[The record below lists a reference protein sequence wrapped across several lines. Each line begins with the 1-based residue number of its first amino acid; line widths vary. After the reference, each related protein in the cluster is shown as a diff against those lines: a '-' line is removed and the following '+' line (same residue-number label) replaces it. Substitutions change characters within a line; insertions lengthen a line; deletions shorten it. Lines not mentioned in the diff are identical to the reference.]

1 VTGDH
6 RHPWDLGP
14 ARPEEWTEAFSIL
27 FQRFPGAEQTVRVG
41 NAVTL
46 ARRGE
51 FPPGG
56 IIVAR
61 VAPLEPKKTTGSP
74 QSGVHTPISDRLLG
88 AVLCLPLA
96 GAGGLIWPPQVKA
109 TADRIA
115 VEDSLV
121 RSASSWLAAQGT
133 KVAQALLAPEEVST
147 APPLERNGFQH
158 ITTLHY
164 LRHDLRSAPAYPG
177 QGGQLRFQ
185 TYSTCSAEVFH
196 DTLLETYQESLD
208 CPEVNGVRSIAE
220 IIAGH
225 KAQGTYE
232 PARWLL
238 AFDRDQP
245 AGVLLMSE
253 LPDSGALEISYLGVV
268 PSLRRR
274 AIGRQLVAKAFADA
288 RAQNVGQLTLSVDAR
303 NLPAEN
309 LYRHA
314 GFEVYSQREVYLALW
329 APRSASPAERH

>member
-1 VTGDH
+1 VSGDH
-6 RHPWDLGP
+6 GHPWDVGP

-27 FQRFPGAEQTVRVG
+27 FQRVPGPEQSLRVG

-61 VAPLEPKKTTGSP
+61 TAPPEPKKRTGLR
-74 QSGVHTPISDRLLG
+74 QSGVQAPTSERLLG

-96 GAGGLIWPPQVKA
+96 GAGGLIWPPQVVA
-109 TADRIA
+109 TADRVA

-121 RSASSWLAAQGT
+121 RWASSWLAAQGT
-133 KVAQALLAPEEVST
+133 KVAQALLAPEEVPT

-158 ITTLHY
+158 ITALHY
-164 LRHDLRSAPAYPG
+164 LRHDLRSGSANAG
-177 QGGQLRFQ
+177 EGGQLGFQ
-185 TYSTCSAEVFH
+185 TYSTCSAELFH
-196 DTLLETYQESLD
+196 DTLLETYQDSLD
-208 CPEVNGVRSIAE
+208 CPEVNGVRSVAE

-225 KAQGTYE
+225 KAQGTYD

-238 AFDRDQP
+238 AFDRDRP

-253 LPDSGALEISYLGVV
+253 PPESGALEISYLGVV
-268 PSLRRR
+268 PKLRRR
-274 AIGRQLVAKAFADA
+274 AIGRQLVAKAVAAA

-303 NLPAEN
+303 NLPAEK
-309 LYRHA
+309 LYRGA

-329 APRSASPAERH
+329 AQPRSAAGG

>member
-1 VTGDH
+1 VIGDH
-6 RHPWDLGP
+6 RHPWDVGP
-14 ARPEEWTEAFSIL
+14 ARPEEWTDAFSIL
-27 FQRFPGAEQTVRVG
+27 FQRFPGAEQSLRVG

-61 VAPLEPKKTTGSP
+61 MPSIEPQKRTGPP
-74 QSGVHTPISDRLLG
+74 QSGIQPPISDRLLG

-96 GAGGLIWPPQVKA
+96 GAGGLIWPPQVVA
-109 TADRIA
+109 TADRTS

-121 RSASSWLAAQGT
+121 RTASSWLAAQGT
-133 KVAQALLAPEEVST
+133 KVAQALLATEEVPTS
-147 APPLERNGFQH
+147 PPLERNGFRH

-164 LRHDLRSAPAYPG
+164 LRHDLRSTAHAG

-185 TYSTCSAEVFH
+185 SYSTCSVEVFH

-208 CPEVNGVRSIAE
+208 CPEVNGVRSVAE

-225 KAQGTYE
+225 QGQGSYD
-232 PARWLL
+232 PARWFL
-238 AFDRDQP
+238 AFDQDQP

-253 LPDSGALEISYLGVV
+253 LPESGALEISYLGVI

-274 AIGRQLVAKAFADA
+274 TIGRQLVAKALADA
-288 RAQNVGQLTLSVDAR
+288 RAQEVGQLTLSVDAR

-309 LYRHA
+309 LYRRA
-314 GFEVYSQREVYLALW
+314 GFEVCSQREVYLALW
-329 APRSASPAERH
+329 AHPRSVSPAERH